1 MYIIYPDSSVLVL
14 TRRYTQI
21 IEAAVKRNRE
31 LPSHCV
37 VQIELGD
44 EIGPY
49 DSVGGNIL
57 SQRNYGADE
66 SYL

>member
-14 TRRYTQI
+14 TRRYNQI
-21 IEAAVKRNRE
+21 TEAAVKTNRE
-31 LPSHCV
+31 LPSYCA
-37 VQIELGD
+37 VQIELED
-44 EIGPY
+44 EIRLY